1 MVIPLLFVK
10 NGRDTACP
18 RFLPVF
24 FVTGYFVAGEGMF
37 ANFLYL
43 WYIKCMDY
51 ALKERI
57 GKPELF
63 TGRKEELSYFL
74 KWINDIKEEKS
85 QSTAILARRK
95 MGKTA
100 LMERLFN
107 ITFFKNDG
115 VIPFYYE
122 IKEVEMWVGDFCV
135 DFSLTFIY
143 QYIAFKSR
151 KPEYLG
157 QFEKG
162 NFAKVKQAAV
172 NEGLDYLIELIESVE
187 YAFIHE
193 YVDILWNTVREA
205 PKNLAFRRKEFIV
218 QMIDEFQFMNDMIY
232 WDKAKSENKVADTL
246 AGGYLSTAESK
257 IAPLLVSGSWVGW
270 LMKELS
276 SMLPA
281 RFRNKFIKNM
291 PENEASELL
300 YKYSR
305 FFDVP
310 VTEETAFSLVR
321 ITEGNPFY
329 ISAVIRSDYPGKDLT
344 SIDGLTDTLEFET
357 LDDQGLIKLS
367 WMEYIAKA
375 FPQIN
380 DRHAKNIVL
389 HLSKYRDREWT
400 RAELCEALNLEMPEK
415 DLEKKLKAL
424 VKTDIINQGASNNRY
439 RGVNDNIFDKVFR
452 GVYEEDIREFSPKV
466 IREEYSDEL
475 KKEKKR
481 YKSLLGKYNLLKG
494 YHAEFLILDRLLR
507 ARQNNELLKSIT
519 RFLPTDFEFCDY
531 SRVWKY
537 HSSPEYAREF
547 SVDIFARSV
556 KADDYSLIGEV
567 KNRENKKF
575 SLDELKEFELKF
587 TEIKKLENLEQ
598 KAVVGFIFS
607 SGGFTKEAEE
617 YCREKGVACSED
629 ERWLEGSS

>member
-1 MVIPLLFVK
+1 
-10 NGRDTACP
+10 
-18 RFLPVF
+18 
-24 FVTGYFVAGEGMF
+24 
-37 ANFLYL
+37 
-43 WYIKCMDY
+43 MDY
-51 ALKERI
+51 AYEERI
-57 GKPELF
+57 GNPDLF
-63 TGRKEELSYFL
+63 TGRKQELAYFL
-74 KWINDIKEEKS
+74 KWINDIKEKKS
-85 QSTAILARRK
+85 MSTAILARRK

-100 LMERLFN
+100 IMERLFN

-122 IKEVEMWVGDFCV
+122 IKEIKMWVGDFCV
-135 DFSLTFIY
+135 DFFLTLIH
-143 QYIAFKSR
+143 QYIAFKTR
-151 KPEYLG
+151 KTEYLNPEEKNN
-157 QFEKG
+157 FEK
-162 NFAKVKQAAV
+162 VKKTALD
-172 NEGLDYLIELIESVE
+172 EGLKYLIGIIESVE
-187 YAFIHE
+187 YSFVHE
-193 YVDILWNTVREA
+193 HVDILWNTVREA
-205 PKNLAFRRKEFIV
+205 PKTIAARQEEFIV
-218 QMIDEFQFMNDMIY
+218 QMIDEFQFMNAMIY
-232 WDKAKSENKVADTL
+232 RDKEMKILADTL

-281 RFRNKFIKNM
+281 RFRNTFIKNM
-291 PENEASELL
+291 PENEAEELL

-310 VTEETAFSLVR
+310 VTEETAFSLLG

-329 ISAVIRSDYPGKDLT
+329 ISAVIRSNYPDKDLT

-389 HLSKYRDREWT
+389 HLSKYKDREWT
-400 RAELCEALNLEMPEK
+400 RAQLREALNLEMPESE
-415 DLEKKLKAL
+415 LEKKLKAL

-439 RGVNDNIFDKVFR
+439 SGVNDNIFDKVFR

-475 KKEKKR
+475 KKEKRR
-481 YKSLLGKYNLLKG
+481 YKRLLGKYNLLKG
-494 YHAEFLILDRLLR
+494 YHAEFLILERLLR
-507 ARQNNELLKSIT
+507 ARKNNELLKSIT
-519 RFLPTDFEFCDY
+519 RFLPPDFEFCDY

-537 HSSPEYAREF
+537 HSSPEYARVF

-556 KADDYSLIGEV
+556 KAEDYSIIGEV

-575 SLDELKEFELKF
+575 SVDEIKEFELKF
-587 TEIKKLENLEQ
+587 AEIKKRENLEQ

-607 SGGFTKEAEE
+607 RSGFTKEAEA
-617 YCREKGVACSED
+617 YCKDKGIACSED
-629 ERWLEGSS
+629 ERWLESGK